1 MSKRSSSPRIQCHW
15 ISNTHWD
22 REWRFSAQRTRYK
35 LVQMLDT
42 LLDIFEKHPDYRHFH
57 LDSQTLPLQDYLEIR
72 PERTDTIRTL
82 VTDGRLAVGPWFCL
96 PDEFCVGGE
105 ALIRN
110 LLLGHRMARR
120 FGAVSKTGYSPFSW
134 GQISQM
140 PQIYTGFG
148 INMMSFYR
156 GTNTL
161 EAKGRSEYW
170 WQGPD
175 GTRILVS
182 RLAPRPRYNVWYLIQ
197 RAAFWNL
204 DTVARRHYDWT
215 QIGGPFRL
223 MNEPD
228 ETLDGGY
235 IHPRFAYHA
244 GRIPDQAR
252 TAIDEQTGHW
262 TTPHRFWSSGHDSSS
277 PDVRE
282 IRMMEDCDKALGDEA
297 DVFHSTVT
305 AWQDGVLAG
314 VPPDL
319 PVVTG
324 EMHHPAAPG
333 SSSELIGWIISART
347 YIKQENFATER
358 DLAHYAEPLS
368 VIAALLGTEY
378 PQRYIHTAYNWLL
391 QNHGHDSIA
400 GCARD
405 AVHDD
410 MMYRYRQAREI
421 GNCLTEQGM
430 MEICRSID
438 FKDWEPDDVA
448 VVVFNP
454 AAFARGEVMSAV
466 LDVPAAWACDDI
478 AVQDSAGGTVACQVS
493 AVDTTVKPLYT
504 HCSDVVNVIPSVR
517 YRLCMALPEVPSLGY
532 RAFKVSPVRKVP
544 KVTTGR
550 QPESMLTGPQ
560 SMANALLEV
569 AINANGTLDVTDRRT
584 GRRHRGLGYFRD
596 SSETGDPWI
605 HTPTEQEAVYTTLN
619 ETARVSLLRDGAL
632 ETVFR
637 VELDWALPESS
648 IDNDTARSPHLK
660 PYPLVNTV
668 TLRRG
673 QPWVEIETE
682 VDNTVENHY
691 LQVCFPSDIASDTVD
706 VQGQFDI
713 IARSLLTPDH
723 TLYYEKPQSEQPMNS
738 FIDISD
744 GTHGLGLLNQ
754 GLKAYTGNDDPR
766 RTLNLTLLRCFPMKL
781 CAMDDRTD
789 YTRTDHGG
797 QCPGR
802 HTFRYGIAPHAG
814 DWSAAGLWRLA
825 DRFNLPFVAAQTG
838 PTQHGHAPKE
848 RSFLEI
854 DNPCVQLSAV
864 KRSEDESGWVVRLF
878 NAHDGAV
885 TTRLRFNGGR
895 RGQPAA
901 QSPTERT
908 AAEFVLPDTAAGAWR
923 EIKTATLEELPLA
936 DLVPDDD
943 GWVSV
948 ALGPRQIGTVLFR
961 AEDLDDAKRLDKPV

>member
-1 MSKRSSSPRIQCHW
+1 MAAETDASRIHCHW

-35 LVQMLDT
+35 LVEMLDR
-42 LLDIFEKHPDYRHFH
+42 LLDIFETHPEYKHFH
-57 LDSQTLPLQDYLEIR
+57 LDSQTMPLQDYLEIR
-72 PERTDTIRTL
+72 PEREGTIRNL

-105 ALIRN
+105 SLIRN
-110 LLLGHRMARR
+110 LLLGHRIARR

-140 PQIYTGFG
+140 PQLYTGFG
-148 INMMSFYR
+148 IDMMSFYR
-156 GTNTL
+156 GTNTIQ
-161 EAKGRSEYW
+161 AKGKSEYW

-197 RAAFWNL
+197 RAVFWNL
-204 DTVARRHYDWT
+204 DTVERRYYAWT

-223 MNEPD
+223 LNEPD
-228 ETLDGGY
+228 ENLDGLY
-235 IHPRFAYHA
+235 IHPQYAYHA
-244 GRIPDQAR
+244 EHIPAQTR
-252 TAIDEQTGHW
+252 VAIDEQTGHW

-282 IRMMEDCDKALGDEA
+282 IRMIADCGKALAGEA
-297 DVFHSTVT
+297 DVFHSTVK
-305 AWQDGVLAG
+305 AWQDGVLAN

-319 PVVTG
+319 PVVEG

-358 DLAHYAEPLS
+358 ALTHYAEPLS
-368 VIAALLGTEY
+368 VIAALLGTAY
-378 PQRYIHTAYNWLL
+378 PLSYIDTAYNWLL

-405 AVHDD
+405 VVHDD

-421 GNCLTEQGM
+421 GSCLTEQGM
-430 MEICRSID
+430 MELCRSID
-438 FKDWEPDDVA
+438 FSDWSPDDVA
-448 VVVFNP
+448 MVVYNP
-454 AAFARGEVMSAV
+454 AAFARDAVTSLV
-466 LDVPAAWACDDI
+466 LDVPAAWQCDGIAIHDADGRQVVIQVI
-478 AVQDSAGGTVACQVS
+478 AVDKAI
-493 AVDTTVKPLYT
+493 KPLYA

-517 YRLCMALPEVPSLGY
+517 YRLRAALSGIPALGY
-532 RAFKVSPVRKVP
+532 KAFKVSPVHTIG

-550 QPESMLTGPQ
+550 QPVSMLTGPQ
-560 SMANALLEV
+560 SMANALIEV
-569 AINANGTLDVTDRRT
+569 AINPNGTLDIVDRRT
-584 GRRHRGLGYFRD
+584 GKQHRGLGYFRD
-596 SSETGDPWI
+596 SSETGDPWV
-605 HTPTEQEAVYTTLN
+605 HTPTEQESVYTTLN
-619 ETARVSLLRDGAL
+619 ETARIALLRDGAL

-648 IDNDTARSPHLK
+648 IDNDTARSPHLT
-660 PYPLVNTV
+660 PYPIVNTV
-668 TLRRG
+668 TLRHG
-673 QPWVEIETE
+673 QPWVEISTE

-691 LQVCFPSDIASDTVD
+691 LQVCFPSDIQSDTVH

-713 IARSLLTPDH
+713 IARSMLPPDH

-738 FIDISD
+738 FIDISN
-744 GTHGLGLLNQ
+744 GQHGLGLLND
-754 GLKAYTGNDDPR
+754 GLKAYTGNGDPR
-766 RTLNLTLLRCFPMKL
+766 RTLNITLLRCFPMKL

-789 YTRTDHGG
+789 YTRTDRGG

-814 DWSAAGLWRLA
+814 DWAAANLWRLA

-838 PTQHGHAPKE
+838 PTQHGHAPRE
-848 RSFLEI
+848 RSFLEL
-854 DNPCVQLSAV
+854 DNPHVQLSAL
-864 KRSEDESGWVVRLF
+864 KRSEDASGWVVRLF
-878 NAHDGAV
+878 NTHDGA
-885 TTRLRFNGGR
+885 TTARLRFNGGR
-895 RGQPAA
+895 AGQTVV
-901 QSPTERT
+901 QSPTERV
-908 AAEFVLPDTAAGAWR
+908 AAAFALPDADTAPWR
-923 EIKTATLEELPLA
+923 EITAVTLEELPLDPLA
-936 DLVPDDD
+936 RDAD

-948 ALGPRQIGTVLFR
+948 ALGPRRIVTILFR
-961 AEDLDDAKRLDKPV
+961 